1 MTAKESQILREL
13 IDKNWDFTNEEDIKK
28 KWELGIKVSELKKQ
42 LQDSMGKKEFDNFM
56 DNGRKM
62 FAPKE

>member
-13 IDKNWDFTNEEDIKK
+13 IDKNWDFTNEKDIAK
-28 KWELGIKVSELKKQ
+28 KWEIGLKVSELRKK
-42 LQDSMGKKEFDNFM
+42 LQDSMGKEEYDKFM

-62 FAPKE
+62 FAPK

>member
-13 IDKNWDFTNEEDIKK
+13 IDKNWDFTQEKDVTK
-28 KWELGIKVSELKKQ
+28 KWEIGLKVSELRKK
-42 LQDSMGKKEFDNFM
+42 LQDSMGKEEYDKFM

-62 FAPKE
+62 FAPKG

>member
-13 IDKNWDFTNEEDIKK
+13 IDKNWDFTNEQDITK
-28 KWELGIKVSELKKQ
+28 KWEIGLKVSELKKK
-42 LQDSMGKKEFDNFM
+42 LQDSMGKAEYDKFM

-62 FAPKE
+62 FAPKG

>member
-13 IDKNWDFTNEEDIKK
+13 IDKNWDFTNEKDVTK
-28 KWELGIKVSELKKQ
+28 KWEIGLKVSELRKK
-42 LQDSMGKKEFDNFM
+42 LQDSMGKEEYDKFM

-62 FAPKE
+62 FAPKG

>member
-13 IDKNWDFTNEEDIKK
+13 IDKNWDFTNEKDVTK
-28 KWELGIKVSELKKQ
+28 KWEIGLKVSELRKK
-42 LQDSMGKKEFDNFM
+42 LQDSMGKEEYDKFM

-62 FAPKE
+62 FAPK